1 MSDTAQPLSIP
12 ARAVIAPAPTWHA
25 RARGALTRAF
35 RRSNI
40 ELILLFSL
48 FVLAGLLNLVPMTGH
63 VILNLFTIPA
73 VVSAYLFGRRHA
85 ILTAFGSILLVTLV
99 GFSNPG
105 VLASQLPLHP
115 TVARIIE
122 LVCWGAPLMLAASL
136 VGTIYEHRAAQMNEL
151 RETYHG
157 VVVILRH
164 FVANDSYTENHCYRV
179 SHYAVRIAAEM
190 GLSSAEV
197 EDLRAAALLHDI
209 GKLKVSR
216 DLLHKAARLT
226 EDEYAEVKR
235 HVEHGMSIME
245 PAGGALRRI
254 LPLVLSH
261 HDRYDGQGY
270 NPQQGETIP
279 LGARIL
285 AVADAYD
292 AMTSD
297 RPYRKAVLPLE
308 AKEVI
313 EKGVGA
319 EFDPAVVAA
328 FVRLF
333 RRGQLELTSVVV

>member
-1 MSDTAQPLSIP
+1 MPDAVQTLPIP
-12 ARAVIAPAPTWHA
+12 APAAAMPAW
-25 RARGALTRAF
+25 RQRTRRVVSRSF
-35 RRSNI
+35 RRSNV
-40 ELILLFSL
+40 ELLLLFTL
-48 FVLAGLLNLVPMTGH
+48 FVLAGLLNLVPLTWR
-63 VILNLFTIPA
+63 VVLNLFTIPA

-85 ILTAFGSILLVTLV
+85 ILTAFGSILIVTLV
-99 GFSNPG
+99 GLSNPG
-105 VLASQLPLHP
+105 ILASQLPLDP
-115 TVARIIE
+115 ALGRVIE
-122 LVCWGAPLMLAASL
+122 LVCWGAPLMVAASL
-136 VGTIYEHRAAQMNEL
+136 VGTMYEHRAAQMNEL

-190 GLSSAEV
+190 GLSTTEV

-270 NPQQGETIP
+270 TPHQADSIP

-297 RPYRKAVLPLE
+297 RPYRKAVLPYD
-308 AKEVI
+308 AKDVI
-313 EKGVGA
+313 ERGVGT

-333 RRGQLELTSVVV
+333 RNGQLELTSVVV

>member
-1 MSDTAQPLSIP
+1 
-12 ARAVIAPAPTWHA
+12 
-25 RARGALTRAF
+25 
-35 RRSNI
+35 
-40 ELILLFSL
+40 
-48 FVLAGLLNLVPMTGH
+48 
-63 VILNLFTIPA
+63 

-85 ILTAFGSILLVTLV
+85 ILTAFGSILIVTLV
-99 GFSNPG
+99 GFSNPAI
-105 VLASQLPLHP
+105 LASQLPVDPVLGR
-115 TVARIIE
+115 VIE
-122 LVCWGAPLMLAASL
+122 LVCWGAPLLVAASL
-136 VGTIYEHRAAQMNEL
+136 VGRMYEHRAAQMNEL

-179 SHYAVRIAAEM
+179 SHYAVRIATEM
-190 GLSSAEV
+190 GLSSTEV

-270 NPQQGETIP
+270 TPHRADAIP

-297 RPYRKAVLPLE
+297 RPYRKAVLPLD

-313 EKGVGA
+313 EKGVGT

-333 RRGQLELTSVVV
+333 RAGQLELTSVVV